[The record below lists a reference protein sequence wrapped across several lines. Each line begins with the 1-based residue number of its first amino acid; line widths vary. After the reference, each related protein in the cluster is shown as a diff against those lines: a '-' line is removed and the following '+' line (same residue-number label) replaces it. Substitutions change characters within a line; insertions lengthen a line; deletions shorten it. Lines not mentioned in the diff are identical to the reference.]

1 MSLSCPRCRTLNPDV
16 AHYCRQCGLRLEV
29 AGGAVAGAGRI
40 RHPNPLVS
48 AEATAAVA
56 GAAHLHYGR
65 QPVGGGTP
73 LLGTEPLELTVFN
86 GGYDLANVVLRVRGD
101 GEAGRSLFALMREI
115 ETLARGQ
122 AVRLEI
128 PSYELPGPLHALHV
142 ELVSAEFG
150 AQD

>member
-1 MSLSCPRCRTLNPDV
+1 MPLSCPRCRTLNPDV

-48 AEATAAVA
+48 AAATTAVA
-56 GAAHLHYGR
+56 GEAHLHFGW
-65 QPVGGGTP
+65 QPVGGGAP
-73 LLGTEPLELTVFN
+73 LLSTEALELTVFN

-101 GEAGRSLFALMREI
+101 GDAGQPLFAITRDI
-115 ETLARGQ
+115 EMLARGQ
-122 AVRLEI
+122 AASLEI
-128 PSYELPGPLHALHV
+128 PSYELPGPLHTLHV

-150 AQD
+150 AQE